1 MENKMN
7 KHELLAPVGN
17 SESLYAAVKAGA
29 DAVYLG
35 GKVFNAR
42 NFADNFT
49 DNDLEELIKYAHL
62 AGVKVYITLN
72 TLIKEKEITEALE
85 YANYLNSINVD
96 AVIVQDW
103 GLMMLIDKH
112 IPGLKIHGSTQMTIC
127 DYFGIDLLEK
137 YNIKKNI
144 LARETPF
151 ERLKLIKEKS
161 DKSLEVFIHGALCC
175 SYSGQ
180 CYISSYFGGRSG
192 NRGRCAQTCRLA
204 FDIIDKETGLKVNDN
219 PVYPLSLKEFNI
231 GAKIQKLA
239 DIGINTFK
247 IEGRMRKPEYV
258 DRVVTYYRQ
267 LLDGI
272 YDENVKKQAEEV
284 FSRGFTKGLL
294 FGDFGK
300 DLMAYDSPKNTG
312 TLLGTVEQMNGYS
325 AGVQLVDDITVGDG
339 ITYGKNEKNRGFIIE
354 RLVQKGT
361 SIKEAK
367 AGELVFIKAKQKME
381 VGDVIYKTFNKNLS
395 DEVGIRIKNADI
407 YFLRSLDFDVKIREG
422 ERILL
427 KAISGEYNTEVYSDD
442 EVEGAKN
449 APAEAESVIKQ
460 LSKSG
465 GTVFT
470 VKDVNIDLEGNV
482 FVSKSVLNNL
492 RRKAIESLEEKILQ
506 HNKKEVPI
514 EIEERETFERDN
526 DMRYS
531 LNMNSDRDYKN
542 IDFNEIDLAYIPY
555 YFITEDIINDI
566 KDKNDDAEI
575 VLSFRNVS
583 KTYDYVEAERAYK
596 KYGDSIIGIQVN
608 NIDGLAFAKSL
619 GENNI
624 YCDFEMNIMNEYSA
638 DFLKGEG
645 VECFT
650 HSVESSIGDIEEIN
664 RKTEMKTEC
673 IVYSNLPLMTIRNCP
688 FAHMKNCTDTSKCSS
703 CDMYDR
709 YVLKDRKGYEIPM
722 SRNRGIT
729 TIYNPIHLYMADRMY
744 EVKKTGSDYGR
755 IDYNGSADI
764 NKVIE
769 SVKYGVEDIDKGEIT
784 RGYYYKE
791 IL

>member
-1 MENKMN
+1 MK
-7 KHELLAPVGN
+7 KHELLAPAGN
-17 SESLYAAVKAGA
+17 SESFYAAVKAGA

-49 DNDLEELIKYAHL
+49 DNDLEDLIKYAHL
-62 AGVKVYITLN
+62 AGVKVYVTLN
-72 TLIKEKEITEALE
+72 TLVKEKEIMEALE

-112 IPGLKIHGSTQMTIC
+112 IPGLNIHGSTQMTIC
-127 DYFGIDLLEK
+127 DYFGIELLDK
-137 YNIKKNI
+137 YHIKKNI

-151 ERLKLIKEKS
+151 ERLKLIREKS

-180 CYISSYFGGRSG
+180 CYISAYFGGRSG
-192 NRGRCAQTCRLA
+192 NRGRCAQTCRLS
-204 FDIIDKETGLKVNDN
+204 FDIIDKETGLKANDR

-231 GAKIQKLA
+231 GSKIQKLA
-239 DIGINTFK
+239 DIGIDTFK

-258 DRVVTYYRQ
+258 DRIVTYYRQ

-272 YDENVKKQAEEV
+272 YDENVKKQVEQV

-312 TLLGTVEQMNGYS
+312 SLLGTVKNINGNS
-325 AGVQLVDDITVGDG
+325 AGVQLVDDVSVGDG
-339 ITYGKNEKNRGFIIE
+339 ITYGRNERNKGFIIE
-354 RLVQKGT
+354 RLVQKGK
-361 SIKEAK
+361 SIKEAN
-367 AGELVFIKAKQKME
+367 AGELVYIKAKQKME
-381 VGDVIYKTFNKNLS
+381 IGDVIYKTFNKKLS
-395 DEVGIRIKNADI
+395 DEVSIRIKNDDI
-407 YFLRSLDFDVKIREG
+407 YHLRPLDFDVRIREG
-422 ERILL
+422 ERIFLR
-427 KAISGEYNTEVYSDD
+427 AVSGEHKTEVYSDD
-442 EVEGAKN
+442 VVEGAKN
-449 APAEAESVIKQ
+449 APAEVEYVINQ
-460 LSKSG
+460 LSKTG
-465 GTVFT
+465 GTVFA
-470 VKDVNIDLEGNV
+470 VKDANIDLVGNV
-482 FVSKSVLNNL
+482 FVSKSVLNSM
-492 RRKAIESLEEKILQ
+492 RRKAIESLEEKILE
-506 HNKKEVPI
+506 HDKKEVSL
-514 EIEERETFERDN
+514 EIGEREAFERDN

-531 LNMNSDRDYKN
+531 LNMNSDRDYESIK
-542 IDFNEIDLAYIPY
+542 FNEIDLVYIPY
-555 YFITEDIINDI
+555 YFISEEMVDCISE
-566 KDKNDDAEI
+566 KNDDAEI

-583 KTYDYVEAERAYK
+583 KTYDYAEAERTYK
-596 KYGDSIIGIQVN
+596 KFNDSIIGIQVD

-619 GENNI
+619 GEKNI
-624 YCDFEMNIMNEYSA
+624 YCDFEMNIMNQYSA
-638 DFLKGEG
+638 DFLKAEG
-645 VECFT
+645 VKCFT
-650 HSVESSIGDIEEIN
+650 HSVEASLEDIDEIN
-664 RKTEMKTEC
+664 KGTVMKTEC

-688 FAHMKNCTDTSKCSS
+688 LAHMKNCRDTSKCSS

-709 YVLKDRKGYEIPM
+709 YVLKDRKGYLISM

-729 TIYNPIHLYMADRMY
+729 TIYNPVHLYMADRMY

-755 IDYNGSADI
+755 IDYDGSIDI

-769 SVKYGVEDIDKGEIT
+769 SVKYGIEEIDKGEIT

>member
-1 MENKMN
+1 MN

-17 SESLYAAVKAGA
+17 NESFYAAVKAGA

-49 DNDLEELIKYAHL
+49 DNDLENLIKYAHL
-62 AGVKVYITLN
+62 AGVKVYVTLN
-72 TLIKEKEITEALE
+72 TLIKEKEIMEALE

-103 GLMMLIDKH
+103 GLMMLIGRH
-112 IPGLKIHGSTQMTIC
+112 VPGLNIHGSTQMTIC
-127 DYFGIDLLEK
+127 DYYGIELLEK

-161 DKSLEVFIHGALCC
+161 DKSLEVFVHGALCC

-192 NRGRCAQTCRLA
+192 NRGRCAQTCRLS
-204 FDIIDKETGLKVNDN
+204 FDIIDKETGLKINDK

-239 DIGINTFK
+239 DIGIDTFK

-267 LLDGI
+267 LLDGV
-272 YDENVKKQAEEV
+272 YDENVKKQAEQV

-312 TLLGTVEQMNGYS
+312 SLLGTVKKMNGYS
-325 AGVQLVDDITVGDG
+325 AGVQLVDDISVGDG
-339 ITYGKNEKNRGFIIE
+339 ITYGRNERNKGFIIE

-381 VGDVIYKTFNKNLS
+381 VGDVIYKTFNKKLS
-395 DEVGIRIKNADI
+395 DEVGIKIKNDDI
-407 YFLRSLDFDVKIREG
+407 YYLRPLDFDVKIRQG

-427 KAISGEYNTEVYSDD
+427 KAFSGEYKTEVYSADK
-442 EVEGAKN
+442 VEGAKS

-460 LSKSG
+460 LSKAG
-465 GTVFT
+465 GTVFA
-470 VKDVNIDLEGNV
+470 VKDVNVDMEGNV
-482 FVSKSVLNNL
+482 FVSKSVLNSL
-492 RRKAIESLEEKILQ
+492 RREAIESLEEKILE
-506 HNKKEVPI
+506 HHKKEI
-514 EIEERETFERDN
+514 SIKIEERETFERDN

-531 LNMNSDRDYKN
+531 LNLNNDRDYRN
-542 IDFNEIDLAYIPY
+542 IDFKEIDLVYIPY
-555 YFITEDIINDI
+555 CFITEEMIDYIRDM
-566 KDKNDDAEI
+566 NDDAEL
-575 VLSFRNVS
+575 VLSIRNVS
-583 KTYDYVEAERAYK
+583 KTYDYVEAERVYK
-596 KYGDSIIGIQVN
+596 KYNDSIIGIQVD
-608 NIDGLAFAKSL
+608 NIDGLAFAKGL
-619 GENNI
+619 GEKNI

-638 DFLKGEG
+638 EFLKGEG
-645 VECFT
+645 VACFT
-650 HSVESSIGDIEEIN
+650 HSVESSLEDIKEIN
-664 RKTEMKTEC
+664 RRTDMKTEC

-688 FAHMKNCTDTSKCSS
+688 FAYMKNCRDTSKCSG

-709 YVLKDRKGYEIPM
+709 YLLKDRKGYLISM

-729 TIYNPIHLYMADRMY
+729 TVYNPIHLYMADRMY
-744 EVKKTGSDYGR
+744 DVKKTGSDYAR
-755 IDYNGSADI
+755 IDYDGSVDI

-769 SVKYGVEDIDKGEIT
+769 SVKFGIEDIDKG
-784 RGYYYKE
+784 R
-791 IL
+791 